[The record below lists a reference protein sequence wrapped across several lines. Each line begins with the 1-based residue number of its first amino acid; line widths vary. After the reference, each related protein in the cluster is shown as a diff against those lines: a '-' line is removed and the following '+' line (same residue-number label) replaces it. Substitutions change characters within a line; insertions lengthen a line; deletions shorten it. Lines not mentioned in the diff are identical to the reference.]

1 MTRDDIIRMAREA
14 CDPDKVEAWSNGFW
28 TITQEELER
37 FAFLVA
43 KAERK
48 GDDMKQLIECST
60 CGYPLTPGERTGL
73 VEIDG
78 KMCKPQAPDAWR
90 TEARNEHG
98 LPVFFCASEVKQ
110 AGPGLIP
117 LYTAPPLLQRKPLT
131 DEEISSLISTS
142 PPSFAVEI
150 VRIIERAHGIGSE
163 E

>member
-60 CGYPLTPGERTGL
+60 CGYPLTPEEREGL

-78 KMCKPQAPDAWR
+78 KMCKPREWK
-90 TEARNEHG
+90 
-98 LPVFFCASEVKQ
+98 S
-110 AGPGLIP
+110 
-117 LYTAPPLLQRKPLT
+117 LT
-131 DEEISSLISTS
+131 DEDIDWIKGS
-142 PPSFAVEI
+142 AN
-150 VRIIERAHGIGSE
+150 RALGYIRVTAAKLKE
-163 E
+163 KNT